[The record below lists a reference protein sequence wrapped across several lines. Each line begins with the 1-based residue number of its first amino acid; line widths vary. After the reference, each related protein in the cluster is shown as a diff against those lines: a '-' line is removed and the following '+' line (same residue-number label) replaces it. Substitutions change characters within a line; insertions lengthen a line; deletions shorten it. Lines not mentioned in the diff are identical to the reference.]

1 MNTNCRSI
9 FLLLICGFLLV
20 PEVNAQ
26 LPLKKLR
33 FKSRAVGSI
42 AITWLAA
49 FLLAA
54 CCAASAETNPEQ
66 GLPFEIY
73 ALASLIGTVDAT
85 PSVIDQIQSPSAS
98 WDPTGRA
105 SGFRSGFALHK
116 RNAALVGDVGFLRH
130 QGHTGSSS
138 LTTFMVG
145 PRVSSTEHLRTKFYT
160 DILAGAYRWNEQ
172 SVGANFTHGK
182 FILSGGGGVDVR
194 LTRRLAFRVFALELM
209 LVGSQNGPL
218 LNSRASSGLVY
229 RFGGAKSAQ
238 RSRGAQKTHAAS
250 GIKP

>member
-1 MNTNCRSI
+1 MNTNFRSI
-9 FLLLICGFLLV
+9 FLLLICGFLVV
-20 PEVNAQ
+20 PEVQAQ
-26 LPLKKLR
+26 RPLKKLR
-33 FKSRAVGSI
+33 FKARGSI

-73 ALASLIGTVDAT
+73 ALASLIGSADAT
-85 PSVIDQIQSPSAS
+85 PTVVDQIQSPSAS

-105 SGFRSGFALHK
+105 FGFRSGFALHK
-116 RNAALVGDVGFLRH
+116 KNAALVGDVGFHRH
-130 QGHTGSSS
+130 QDHTGSTS

-172 SVGANFTHGK
+172 SVDANFTHGK

-194 LTRRLAFRVFALELM
+194 LTHRLAFRVLALELM

-218 LNSRASSGLVY
+218 LNSRVSSGLVY
-229 RFGGAKSAQ
+229 RFGGAKSVQ
-238 RSRGAQKTHAAS
+238 RSRAVQKTHAAG